1 MTSYSVEYSCILF
14 RNFRSVEEHLK
25 VRLRAPEKHI
35 VLHSAC
41 SGASGSFW
49 KDRCGCSEL
58 LSRWVMTSE
67 PFYILLMYH
76 WQSCQLIQIFYN
88 FDFGSNFD
96 LILGNIGWLPIYKSG
111 IRKLILH
118 IYWSLIGLL
127 CSKAPTFLQQWS
139 LHHMQVSY
147 LTNKDQEMLRSI
159 AGSKAINRQSKL
171 SLHPP
176 LLSASYQGCL

>member
-1 MTSYSVEYSCILF
+1 
-14 RNFRSVEEHLK
+14 
-25 VRLRAPEKHI
+25 VRFTRK
-35 VLHSAC
+35 SA
-41 SGASGSFW
+41 
-49 KDRCGCSEL
+49 KCGCGILTDYISVLRTKKSKTQSVSEK
-58 LSRWVMTSE
+58 
-67 PFYILLMYH
+67 YH

-88 FDFGSNFD
+88 FDLGSNFD

-111 IRKLILH
+111 IRKLILY

-159 AGSKAINRQSKL
+159 AGSKAINRQSTL
-171 SLHPP
+171 SLRPP
-176 LLSASYQGCL
+176 SLSASYQGCL